1 MSTAL
6 VTGASRG
13 IGKAIAVHLARAG
26 FDVALTAR
34 TVEEGEEREHSS
46 TLHRSDTSPLPG
58 SLSSTARLVE
68 AAGVRSLT
76 VPADL
81 TDRASMNAAADTVLA
96 EWGRVDVLVNNGR
109 YIGPGHM
116 DRIEETPLDLLE
128 AHLEANVM
136 SPLALIKK
144 VLPGMLERGS
154 GCIVNISSGAGTHD
168 PPAPVGAGGW
178 GLGYGFSKAALHRIA
193 GILHLEVADRGVR
206 AYNVQPGFIATERMA
221 QDMGA
226 FSFDASLAAP
236 PDVVGAV
243 VAWLAVNPDA
253 ADEVMEEKVYPPPAR
268 STKDGRNI
276 EAQEVCR
283 NLGLLPDWPGQPD
296 RKP

>member
-1 MSTAL
+1 MPVAF

-26 FDVALTAR
+26 YDVALTAR
-34 TVEEGEEREHSS
+34 TVEEGEQREHSS

-58 SLSSTARLVE
+58 ALSSTAKLVE
-68 AAGVRSLT
+68 EAGVRSLV

-81 TDRASMNAAADTVLA
+81 TDRASMIAAAGTVLA
-96 EWGRVDVLVNNGR
+96 KWGRVDVLVNNGR

-116 DRIEETPLDLLE
+116 DFIEETPLDVLE
-128 AHLEANVM
+128 RHLQANVM
-136 SPLALIKK
+136 SPLALIKE

-154 GCIVNISSGAGTHD
+154 GVVVNITSGAGFHD
-168 PPAPVGAGGW
+168 PPAKAGDGGW

-193 GILHLEVADRGVR
+193 GILDLEVRDRGVR
-206 AYNVQPGFIATERMA
+206 AFNVQPGFIATERMA

-226 FSFDASLAAP
+226 HGFDASKASP

-243 VAWLAVNPDA
+243 VAWLA
-253 ADEVMEEKVYPPPAR
+253 ADPAGAERVMRDKQQVPME
-268 STKDGRNI
+268 STKDGRNL

-283 NLGLLPDWPGQPD
+283 DLGLLAGWPG
-296 RKP
+296 

>member
-1 MSTAL
+1 MPTAL

-34 TVEEGEEREHSS
+34 TIQEGEQREHSS

-58 SLSSTARLVE
+58 SLASTAALVQ
-68 AAGVRSLT
+68 AAGAQSLT

-81 TDRASMNAAADTVLA
+81 TDRASVTGAADAVLA
-96 EWGRVDVLVNNGR
+96 AWGRIDVLVNNGR

-116 DRIEETPLDLLE
+116 DHIEETPLELLE
-128 AHLEANVM
+128 LHLEANVM
-136 SPLALIKK
+136 APLALIKQ

-154 GCIVNISSGAGTHD
+154 GCIVNITSGAGFHD
-168 PPAPVGAGGW
+168 PPAAAGAGGW
-178 GLGYGFSKAALHRIA
+178 GVGYGLSKAALHRVA
-193 GILHLEVADRGVR
+193 GILHLETAGRGIRVF
-206 AYNVQPGFIATERMA
+206 NVQPGFIATERMA

-226 FSFDASLAAP
+226 HGFDASGAAP

-243 VAWLAVNPDA
+243 VAWLVTSPEAAEAVIA
-253 ADEVMEEKVYPPPAR
+253 GGAPPPPMR
-268 STKDGRNI
+268 TTRDGRNI

-283 NLGLLPDWPGQPD
+283 DLALLPGWPG
-296 RKP
+296 

>member
-1 MSTAL
+1 MPTAV

-13 IGKAIAVHLARAG
+13 IGKAVAVHLARAG

-34 TVEEGEEREHSS
+34 TVKEGEGREHSS
-46 TLHRSDTSPLPG
+46 TLRRSDTSPLPG
-58 SLSSTARLVE
+58 SLSSTAELVE

-81 TDRASMNAAADTVLA
+81 TDRASVIAAADTVLA
-96 EWGRVDVLVNNGR
+96 EWGHVDVLVNSGR

-116 DRIEETPLDLLE
+116 DYLEETPLELLE
-128 AHLEANVM
+128 LHLEANVM
-136 SPLALIKK
+136 APLALIKK

-154 GCIVNISSGAGTHD
+154 GCIVNITSGAGTHD
-168 PPAPVGAGGW
+168 PPTPAGAGGW
-178 GLGYGFSKAALHRIA
+178 GLGYGLSKGALHRVA
-193 GILHLEVADRGVR
+193 GILHLEAAGRGIR

-226 FSFDASLAAP
+226 YGFDASLAAP

-243 VAWLAVNPDA
+243 VAWLVANPDA
-253 ADEVMEEKVYPPPAR
+253 AEDAMEDKVYPPPAR

-283 NLGLLPDWPGQPD
+283 DLGLLPDWPS
-296 RKP
+296 

>member
-1 MSTAL
+1 MPTAM

-13 IGKAIAVHLARAG
+13 IGKAIAVHLAGAG

-34 TVEEGEEREHSS
+34 TVDEGEEREHSP
-46 TLHRSDTSPLPG
+46 TLRCSDTSSLPG
-58 SLSSTARLVE
+58 SLSSTAKLVR
-68 AAGVRSLT
+68 AVGVRSLI

-81 TDRASMNAAADTVLA
+81 TDRASVIAAADTVLA

-116 DRIEETPLDLLE
+116 DHFEETPLELLE
-128 AHLEANVM
+128 LHLEANVM
-136 SPLALIKK
+136 APLALIKK

-154 GCIVNISSGAGTHD
+154 GCIVNITSGAGFHD
-168 PPAPVGAGGW
+168 PPAPAGQGGW
-178 GLGYGFSKAALHRIA
+178 GLGYGFSKAALHRVA
-193 GILHLEVADRGVR
+193 GILHLELADRGIR

-221 QDMGA
+221 QDMGGYG
-226 FSFDASLAAP
+226 FDPSRAAP

-243 VAWLAVNPDA
+243 VAWLATSPGA
-253 ADEVMEEKVYPPPAR
+253 AEDVMDDKAYPPPIR

-283 NLGLLPDWPGQPD
+283 NLGLLPGWPG
-296 RKP
+296 